1 MKSEQYAVYLDRKT
15 NMKKSPTTRGG
26 RGRSLR
32 GYSDIW
38 RNSLFFL
45 KRLWFCAGQ
54 DTALKKMLQ
63 STQTLKESPVS
74 SRKLCPSALQVVLI
88 SIPRKRV
95 SVSLNWEMCSWLAV
109 SLTLQVIL
117 TDSTWS
123 TFKTVFMFKWI
134 LNVIE
139 RSPITVKYFPP
150 ELIQIQKKSWIL
162 PGK

>member
-1 MKSEQYAVYLDRKT
+1 MFCNHGSALVSMKSEQYAEYVLTGKQTRKKAPPHAVVEDALWVVILIFDVY
-15 NMKKSPTTRGG
+15 
-26 RGRSLR
+26 
-32 GYSDIW
+32 
-38 RNSLFFL
+38 SLFFL

-54 DTALKKMLQ
+54 DTALKKILQ

-109 SLTLQVIL
+109 PLTLQVIL
-117 TDSTWS
+117 MDSTWS

-139 RSPITVKYFPP
+139 RSSITVK
-150 ELIQIQKKSWIL
+150 
-162 PGK
+162 